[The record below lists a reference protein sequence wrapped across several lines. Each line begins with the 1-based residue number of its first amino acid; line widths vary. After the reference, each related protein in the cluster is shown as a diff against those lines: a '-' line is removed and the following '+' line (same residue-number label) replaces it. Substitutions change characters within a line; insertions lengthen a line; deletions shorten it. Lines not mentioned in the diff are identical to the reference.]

1 MRPLTCIA
9 TMARPAAALAA
20 ALAAMTMALAACS
33 SNSADSSDGQGG
45 SAGSAAYKLMVFGEF
60 SVGPGAQLP
69 VPYPQI
75 AAGARAAAAA
85 INSSGGVNHH
95 RIDIIA
101 CDTKGSPDGATV
113 CASQAVA
120 DKVTAV
126 VGALDLTGDYMS
138 VLQQAGIP
146 AIGPYAIAQTLVN
159 PDSFPLY
166 GGSAANLAGSVAL
179 LARQGVKSV
188 AVVADESA
196 GLSAYSAILKP
207 VQAHFPGLK
216 ISLDPIASTA
226 VDLAPVVAQAD
237 RSAGIVLATNSP
249 ASAVSFLRDQQESG
263 VKRPISSSTT
273 QVTPTLL
280 AQAGPLLTDLNVY
293 VASAWLPATDT
304 QNRAV
309 AAFDKAMNAEDPDAA
324 KDDFSMNAYSAVQAF
339 AKVAAGKPVVTP
351 SSVIRYLKAVKA
363 LDLGLVAPLQFTT
376 PSADTPGLPRLFNP
390 DVIILQVRDGKLVP
404 VTGQFV
410 NAYSQQ

>member
-1 MRPLTCIA
+1 MRPLSSIA
-9 TMARPAAALAA
+9 TLARPAAGLA
-20 ALAAMTMALAACS
+20 ALALALALAACS
-33 SNSADSSDGQGG
+33 SSSAGPGDSPGGSADS
-45 SAGSAAYKLMVFGEF
+45 AVYKLMVFGEF

-75 AAGARAAAAA
+75 SAGARAAAAA
-85 INSSGGVNHH
+85 INKSGGVNHH
-95 RIDIIA
+95 RIDIIV

-120 DKVTAV
+120 DKVVAV

-188 AVVADESA
+188 SVVANESA

-237 RSAGIVLATNSP
+237 RSGGIVLATNSP
-249 ASAVSFLRDQQESG
+249 ASAVSFLKDQQESG

-280 AQAGPLLTDLNVY
+280 AQAGPLLADLNVY
-293 VASAWLPATDT
+293 VASAWLPSTDT
-304 QNRAV
+304 QNPAV
-309 AAFDKAMNAEDPDAA
+309 AAFDKAMNAEDPGAA
-324 KDDFSMNAYSAVQAF
+324 RDDFSMNAYTAVQVFTRITTGRPA
-339 AKVAAGKPVVTP
+339 VTP
-351 SSVIRYLKAVKA
+351 SSVVRYLKTVKA

-404 VTGQFV
+404 VTGHFV